1 MSKFI
6 FVVGGVMSGV
16 GKGTATASIGKILE
30 SRGFK
35 VTAIKVDPYINVD
48 AGTMNPV
55 EHGEVFVTDDGDET
69 DQDIGTYERFFDTK
83 ITRVNYMTTG
93 RVYQSVI
100 ERERNLGYGGKCVE
114 VVPHVPMEINNRIKK
129 AAKNSKADFVLI
141 EVGGTV
147 GEYQNIL
154 FLEAARMLHNE
165 QPKNVLF
172 VLVSFLPVPASIGE
186 MKTKPTQYAAHTLGA
201 AGIQAD
207 FIIARAACPIDK
219 PRRKKISQF
228 CNVSEGE
235 VIGAP
240 DAKSVYDV
248 PLMFEK
254 EKFSDKIL
262 KKFEMK
268 PKKSDLKEWKS
279 LVRVIHNA
287 TLVVKIGVVGK
298 YFSTGDF
305 VLTDAYISILE
316 ALKHAA
322 WYHKRKIEFEWINS
336 EEYEKNPKKVQELAK
351 LDGVLIPG
359 GFGTRG
365 AEGKIRAIKFV
376 RENNIPY
383 FGICYGMQ
391 LAAVEFGRDVVKLKD
406 ANTTEIDPKTS
417 NPVIHIMP
425 EQEKHVHE
433 SHYGGTMRLGAYP
446 CVLKNETRA
455 RKAYGTRKISE
466 RHRHRYEFNNDYR
479 DKFEELGMIASGT
492 SPDNRLVEIVEIPAH
507 PFFVGV
513 QFHPEFQS
521 RPLRPHPLFRDFIKA
536 AIKPKK

>member
-240 DAKSVYDV
+240 DAQSIYDV

-446 CVLKNETRA
+446 CVLKNGSRA
-455 RKAYGTRKISE
+455 RIAYGTRKISE